1 MYVKAIREFLDF
13 LPALDY
19 PLKEIKFCDKSKE
32 MDSLVQN
39 AFEISRGTP
48 AVLLEKSVMMQAMNI
63 PKPKKH
69 IPFGNSARKTSDEFK
84 LGQQIFPNPYIP
96 PPTSP
101 SPKPC
106 QSSLNG
112 SIPDSTTLSNWVF
125 KGCQNGTSTFMVNN
139 LKVLIYQYDI
149 VNLGNVDIIVSTE
162 NQQVAGNGKL
172 AKALLLKAGKEY
184 QEEHAKLYSQKKR
197 NWTDVLQTRAGHL
210 NCKVVLHAI
219 IEQFPN
225 KDPSKFHINM
235 LSDTLRKVLET
246 ANKKKKANW
255 FKDFQC
261 VSIALPLLGAGTSF
275 IFHLSQSLKRA
286 NLIFAFFVD
295 IVYISIFCSICRANF
310 NETLGYKEIQQ
321 KFNKRTKSVSLW

>member
-69 IPFGNSARKTSDEFK
+69 IPFGNSARKTSEELK

-112 SIPDSTTLSNWVF
+112 SVPDSTTLSNWVF

-172 AKALLLKAGKEY
+172 AKALLLKAGKKY

-197 NWTDVLQTRAGHL
+197 NWTDVLQTRAGQL

-225 KDPSKFHINM
+225 RDPSKFHTDM
-235 LSDTLRKVLET
+235 LWDTLEKVLET
-246 ANKKKKANW
+246 ANEKKKANL
-255 FKDFQC
+255 FKNFQC

-275 IFHLSQSLKRA
+275 IFHLS
-286 NLIFAFFVD
+286 
-295 IVYISIFCSICRANF
+295 
-310 NETLGYKEIQQ
+310 
-321 KFNKRTKSVSLW
+321 